1 MSVQQYSIKN
11 QQQIIA
17 ESTNN
22 FDGKDFELAVGTKL
36 SEVLDF
42 LPYGRINKT
51 ETGIGATTCELVAK
65 RNSIIVQPLKI
76 TAKEKA
82 KTGKYLYYESSS
94 PLDFDSGI
102 PEDLS
107 NYLEDNTIVH
117 KKIIVVADSLRNL
130 YLHLINYPATY
141 VDYFLL
147 IDEIDSIQKDSSFRS
162 KMEDCIEVYKS
173 HHFEHRGMVTATM
186 MDFAD
191 DELTDVKKS
200 PLTKF
205 YYPTHAKS
213 QIDFI
218 EAIQPRDTLVVEIS
232 KLITSRSY
240 SGKLVIAFNNVSEC
254 VKIANTLV
262 ESHNVTKQDVSILC
276 GINEDNKKRTNGYN
290 IELTASD
297 KLPST
302 INFKTAAYFN
312 GFDIN
317 EVYDLIIIADA
328 AHPSTRLS
336 ENTMVQIMGRCR
348 VGLNSTTIIF
358 KGFHPDRVPKVYQLN
373 DLIATAQD
381 EIDSLNC
388 LEKHYKKNIL
398 LRDKLKDMRALLYN
412 VSGIN
417 GFNFVKGIS
426 KIRTV
431 KPYRIEEKNAIA
443 YLGIDSCMEDNRVA
457 STLYNQASNMIDA
470 FRNLGYNV
478 SNTSANH
485 TKKVSKTK
493 VLTKKTLWMEFV
505 DELINQK
512 PTKEQLKAKMHI
524 EKDNQ
529 KKNALTFI
537 VDGVNRGITITS
549 MLDVVKK
556 CNSFDDKLLYTAL
569 EYFLEKERVPES
581 EKPYKHMI
589 QSLFKKDESYT
600 SLQILEKYFNL
611 KNISLLGDLLN
622 QKATESNAKAFF
634 SNFVG
639 FTPKRISIN
648 NKQISKWKVDNF
660 NPYGFKSNKK

>member
-11 QQQIIA
+11 QQLIRA
-17 ESTNN
+17 ESFNN

-36 SEVLDF
+36 SQVLDF

-51 ETGIGATTCELVAK
+51 ETGIGATTCELLAK

-82 KTGKYLYYESSS
+82 KTGKYHYYESSS
-94 PLDFDSGI
+94 PLDYDSGI

-107 NYLEDNTIVH
+107 NYLKDNTIVH

-162 KMEDCIEVYKS
+162 KMEECIEVYNS
-173 HHFEHRGMVTATM
+173 HHFKHRGMVTATM
-186 MDFAD
+186 MDFSD

-205 YYPTHAKS
+205 YYPPYPKS
-213 QIDFI
+213 HIEFI
-218 EAIQPRDTLVVEIS
+218 NATQPRDTLVVEIS
-232 KLITSRSY
+232 KLITSRNY
-240 SGKLVIAFNNVSEC
+240 SGKLVIAYNNVSEC

-262 ESHNVTKQDVSILC
+262 ESHNVTKQDISILC
-276 GINEDNKKRTNGYN
+276 GINEDNKKRTNDYN

-348 VGLNSTTIIF
+348 VGLKSTTIIF
-358 KGFHPDRVPKVYQLN
+358 RGFQPERVPKVYQLN
-373 DLIATAQD
+373 DLIATAKD
-381 EIDSLNC
+381 EIESLNC
-388 LEKHYKKNIL
+388 LEKHYEKNFL
-398 LRDKLKDMRALLYN
+398 LRDKLKDMRTLLHTA
-412 VSGIN
+412 SGIN
-417 GFNFVKGIS
+417 EFNFVKGIT

-431 KPYRIEEKNAIA
+431 KPYHKEEKNAIA

-457 STLYNQASNMIDA
+457 TTLYNQSSNMIDA
-470 FRNLGYNV
+470 FRKLGYIV
-478 SNTSANH
+478 RSTSAND
-485 TKKVSKTK
+485 TNKVSKSK
-493 VLTKKTLWMEFV
+493 VLTKKALWMDFV

-524 EKDNQ
+524 EIDNQ
-529 KKNALTFI
+529 KKNALNFI
-537 VDGVNRGITITS
+537 VDGINKGITITS
-549 MLDVVKK
+549 MLNVVKK
-556 CNSFDDKLLYTAL
+556 CFPFDDKLHYVAL
-569 EYFLEKERVPES
+569 EHFLEKERVSES
-581 EKPYKHMI
+581 KKPYKHMI
-589 QSLFKKDESYT
+589 QSYFKKGETYT
-600 SLQILEKYFNL
+600 SQEILEKYHHL
-611 KNISLLGDLLN
+611 KSNPLFGALMN
-622 QKATESNAKAFF
+622 NKATKISAKAFF
-634 SNFVG
+634 SNFV
-639 FTPKRISIN
+639 FFADKRTSIN

-660 NPYGFKSNKK
+660 NPYDFKSDKK

>member
-11 QQQIIA
+11 QQLIRA
-17 ESTNN
+17 ESFNN
-22 FDGKDFELAVGTKL
+22 LDGKDFELAMGTKL
-36 SEVLDF
+36 SDVLDL

-51 ETGIGATTCELVAK
+51 ETGIGATTCELLAK

-82 KTGKYLYYESSS
+82 KTGKYHYYESSS
-94 PLDFDSGI
+94 LLDYDSGI

-107 NYLEDNTIVH
+107 NYLKDNTIVH

-130 YLHLINYPATY
+130 YLNLINYPATY

-162 KMEDCIEVYKS
+162 KMEECIEVYKS
-173 HHFEHRGMVTATM
+173 HPFEHRGMVTATM
-186 MDFAD
+186 MDFSD
-191 DELTDVKKS
+191 NELTDVKKS

-213 QIDFI
+213 QIAFI
-218 EAIQPRDTLVVEIS
+218 EAIHPRDTLVVEIS

-262 ESHNVTKQDVSILC
+262 ESYSVLKQDISILC
-276 GINEDNKKRTNGYN
+276 GINDDNSTRTKGYN
-290 IELTASD
+290 IKLNTSD
-297 KLPST
+297 KLPSA

-348 VGLNSTTIIF
+348 IGLNSTTIIF
-358 KGFHPDRVPKVYQLN
+358 KGFQPDRVPKVYLLN
-373 DLIATAQD
+373 DLKETAQD
-381 EIDSLNC
+381 EIDSLKC
-388 LEKHYKKNIL
+388 LEKHYEKNIL
-398 LRDKLKDMRALLYN
+398 LRDKLNDMRALLNN

-417 GFNFVKGIS
+417 GFNFVKGTT

-431 KPYRIEEKNAIA
+431 ESFRTDYVHSIA

-457 STLYNQASNMIDA
+457 TTLYNQASNMIDA
-470 FRNLGYNV
+470 FRKLGYNV

-485 TKKVSKTK
+485 TNKVSRTK
-493 VLTKKTLWMEFV
+493 VLTKKTLWIEFV

-512 PTKEQLKAKMHI
+512 PTKEQLKTRMRT
-524 EKDNQ
+524 ERDNQ

-549 MLDVVKK
+549 MLEVLKK
-556 CNSFDDKLLYTAL
+556 CFPFDDKLHYVAL
-569 EYFLEKERVPES
+569 EHFLEKERVPES
-581 EKPYKHMI
+581 NKPYKHMI
-589 QSLFKKDESYT
+589 QSYFKKGEKYT
-600 SLQILEKYFNL
+600 SQEILEKYHHL
-611 KNISLLGDLLN
+611 KSNPLFGALMN
-622 QKATESNAKAFF
+622 QKATKISAKAFF
-634 SNFVG
+634 SNFVC
-639 FTPKRISIN
+639 FTSDRKFIN

-660 NPYGFKSNKK
+660 NPYGFMPDKK